1 MINLLLG
8 SAGVWYGKLLCAQ
21 CHTGTQ
27 PAASPRYDTSRR
39 IIYCIIPLLHLITN
53 NAGGMN
59 ITFSYQDFVLTEFI
73 LKGSNVL
80 EPSSSSCPFTL
91 INVTEIYNIPLF
103 NFLRLKKSNVLSQ
116 SSPEFKKQMQNAFFF
131 FFLLRLVEI
140 TVVPYNLF
148 V

>member
-1 MINLLLG
+1 M
-8 SAGVWYGKLLCAQ
+8 
-21 CHTGTQ
+21 
-27 PAASPRYDTSRR
+27 
-39 IIYCIIPLLHLITN
+39 
-53 NAGGMN
+53 
-59 ITFSYQDFVLTEFI
+59 
-73 LKGSNVL
+73 L

-116 SSPEFKKQMQNAFFF
+116 SSPEFQKQMQNAFFF
-131 FFLLRLVEI
+131 FFLRLVEI